1 MQFNY
6 FTNSGRRKLNM
17 PARKLIRF
25 FLYICRMYEKKW
37 IVKPEPDIA
46 KVQHLTDV
54 LGVDGILA
62 GLLVQRGITDFDA
75 ARIFFRPAYEN
86 LHSPFLMKDM
96 QRAIDRLGHAIRN
109 REMIMVYGDYDVDGT
124 TSVAMVYSFFKKICQ
139 HIIYYIPDR
148 YSEGYGISYQGID
161 TASAAGCKLIISLD
175 CGIKA
180 VDKINYAHTKGIDFI
195 ICDHHYPDAV
205 LPNAFAI
212 LNPKRPDCDYP
223 YKELS
228 GCGVGFKML
237 QAYAREAKI
246 PEEEVHEYID
256 LVAVSIA
263 SDIVPM
269 DGENRIL
276 AALGIRKLNENPALG
291 LKSIVKISG
300 LEGSTRYVDDI
311 VFKIGPRIN
320 AAGRMKSGKHAVD
333 LLVSNDEK
341 AAKFVGEEIDKYN
354 KDRKTVDSDITHQAM
369 RMLASDPE
377 QDYKKTTVLFN
388 PSWHKGVVGI
398 VASRLIET
406 YYRPTIILT
415 ESNGIVTGSA
425 RSVEG
430 FDLYKAIDA
439 CSDLLENFG
448 GHMYAAGVTLK
459 LDNVTPFIRKF
470 EEVVAETITEEQLQ
484 PTVDI
489 DAEIGFPEITPKFVR
504 ILKQF
509 QPFGPKNMSPVF
521 LTRNVA
527 DTGEAKVVGKYGEHL
542 RLELRQADHPNL
554 IFPAI
559 GFQMGE
565 HYLSVH
571 AGKPFDVCYTIEEN
585 TFRNET
591 KVQLYVKDI
600 KPIKN

>member
-1 MQFNY
+1 
-6 FTNSGRRKLNM
+6 
-17 PARKLIRF
+17 
-25 FLYICRMYEKKW
+25 MYDKKW
-37 IVKPEPDIA
+37 IIKPKPDYN
-46 KVQHLTDV
+46 KVQHLMDV

-62 GLLVQRGITDFDA
+62 GLLVQREITGFDA
-75 ARIFFRPAYEN
+75 ARDFFRPAYEK

-96 QRAIDRLGHAIRN
+96 QRAIDRLQHAMRN
-109 REMIMVYGDYDVDGT
+109 RENIMVYGDYDVDGT
-124 TSVAMVYSFFKKICQ
+124 TSVAMVYSFLKKIYP
-139 HIIYYIPDR
+139 HVIYYIPDR
-148 YSEGYGISYQGID
+148 YTEGYGVSCRGID
-161 TASAAGCKLIISLD
+161 AAAANGCRLMISLD

-195 ICDHHYPDAV
+195 VCDHHYPGAA
-205 LPNAFAI
+205 LPTAFAI
-212 LNPKRPDCDYP
+212 LNPKRSDCDYP

-237 QAYAREAKI
+237 QAYARETKM
-246 PEEEVHEYID
+246 PEEEVYEYID

-263 SDIVPM
+263 SDIVPI

-311 VFKIGPRIN
+311 VFRIGPRIN
-320 AAGRMKSGKHAVD
+320 AAGRMKSGKHAVE
-333 LLVSNDEK
+333 LLVSSDEK
-341 AAKFVGEEIDKYN
+341 VAKDVGAEIDRYN
-354 KDRKTVDSDITHQAM
+354 NDRKTIDSDITHQAL

-388 PSWHKGVVGI
+388 PTWHKGVIGI

-406 YYRPTIILT
+406 YYRPTVILA
-415 ESNGIVTGSA
+415 ESNGMVTGSA

-439 CSDLLENFG
+439 CGDLLENFG
-448 GHMYAAGVTLK
+448 GHMYAAGITMK
-459 LDNVTPFIRKF
+459 LENVAQFIRKF
-470 EEVVAETITEEQLQ
+470 EEVVAETITDEQLQ
-484 PTVDI
+484 PVIDI
-489 DAEIGFPEITPKFVR
+489 DAEINFSDITPKFVR

-542 RLELRQADHPNL
+542 RFELRQEGCPAPV
-554 IFPAI
+554 FPAI
-559 GFQMGE
+559 GFQLGG
-565 HYLSVH
+565 HYLTAH
-571 AGKPFDVCYTIEEN
+571 AKKLFDVCYTVEEN

-591 KVQLYVKDI
+591 KIQLYVKDI
-600 KPIKN
+600 KPVEKF